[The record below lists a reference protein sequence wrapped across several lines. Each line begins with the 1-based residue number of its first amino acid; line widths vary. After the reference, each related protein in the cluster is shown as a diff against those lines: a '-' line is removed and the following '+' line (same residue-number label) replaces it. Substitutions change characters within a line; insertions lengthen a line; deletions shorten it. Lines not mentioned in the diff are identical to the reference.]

1 MEPEHRLLMCSKC
14 GEPVDDVD
22 TSDDFEAN
30 TTTWRVRCH
39 GEEETRTFALG
50 EGVEIPAMAFL
61 KPA

>member
-1 MEPEHRLLMCSKC
+1 MCSKC